1 MNEESIVSMIEE
13 SCDLPPVPVVA
24 SKVLKLVKDPDSTVR
39 QMEEVISS
47 DSNMVSKI
55 LGMANSAYYVRI
67 HKVKTLKAAINVL
80 GYKALA
86 DLVIAA
92 STRQFFSNFGLVE
105 KLLWEHSV
113 GTAIAATVLAKEFRV
128 IESDEALVGGLLH
141 DIGKTIINF
150 SKPEEYRTIS
160 EHVYNEGV
168 SYFDAEQE
176 ALGFNHSD
184 VGSYLVQKWNFP
196 IELGKLIYY
205 HHRMDDIDIAAME
218 PSQAKFI
225 ALGDFANGCT
235 HCLGIGY
242 RGMKNSIDLGTLP
255 SLKILGLKLKEED
268 IDPLLE
274 KISRA
279 IEEEKGKFD

>member
-1 MNEESIVSMIEE
+1 MSEKNIVSMIEE
-13 SCDLPPVPVVA
+13 SCDLPPVPLVA

-55 LGMANSAYYVRI
+55 LGMANSAYYVRM

-86 DLVIAA
+86 NLVIAA

-113 GTAIAATVLAKEFRV
+113 GTAIAATVLAKEFK
-128 IESDEALVGGLLH
+128 IIKSDEALVGGLLH

-160 EHVYNEGV
+160 EHVYNENV
-168 SYFDAEQE
+168 SYFDTEQE

-205 HHRMDDIDIAAME
+205 HHRMDEINMNEID
-218 PSQAKFI
+218 PYQLKFI
-225 ALGDFANGCT
+225 ALGDFANSCM

-242 RGMKNSIDLGTLP
+242 KTREDSTELGALP
-255 SLKILGLKLKEED
+255 SLKILGLELAMED
-268 IDPLLE
+268 VDPLLE
-274 KISRA
+274 KISGA
-279 IEEEKGKFD
+279 IEEEKCKFD